1 MNILDTVMTVLAI
14 GIAMVSVGHVLISK
28 RDPKAAIGWI
38 VVCILVPVAGP
49 FLYYLFGI
57 NRVRTRAQKL
67 QRRSGSLHIAGSMTV
82 QKQMIGAITDV
93 GSTNENPEL
102 VHISDTVTDRPLVG
116 GNLIEVLHSGEQ
128 AYPAM
133 LAAIENAERS
143 LFLATYIFETDH
155 TGRSF
160 IDALS
165 RAVRRGVDVK
175 VMVDGLSD
183 LFHLPRA
190 SRLLKKSGIPVVRF
204 LPPRLI
210 PPTVH
215 LNLRNHRK
223 ILVAD
228 GEVGFTGGINIGDSH
243 LAEQHENSDRAADM
257 HFRLKGPVVEQIE
270 QVFLEDWGFLTGE
283 YEGSGQGEYRQEG
296 SAVCRVITEG
306 PNEDLDKL
314 AMILIG
320 AVSAARTSVVIMT
333 PYFLPPRG
341 LLAALQTAALRGLRV
356 TVILPAKNDSCLV
369 HWATRKLLW
378 ELLERGVQIYY
389 QPPPFVHTKL
399 VIIDEHYVHVG
410 SANIDPRS
418 LRLNF
423 ELAVEV
429 FDRPLAE
436 QLTVHVEEVIKRS
449 QVVTLEDM
457 DGRPLPVRLRDAM
470 AWLLS
475 PYL

>member
-14 GIAMVSVGHVLISK
+14 GVAMVSIGHVLISK

-38 VVCILVPVAGP
+38 VVCVLVPVAGP

-67 QRRSGSLHIAGSMTV
+67 QRRSGSLQVAGSMTV
-82 QKQMIGAITDV
+82 QKQMIGAVTDV

-165 RAVRRGVDVK
+165 RAVRRGLDVK

-183 LFHLPRA
+183 LFNLPRA

-223 ILVAD
+223 ILV
-228 GEVGFTGGINIGDSH
+228 
-243 LAEQHENSDRAADM
+243 
-257 HFRLKGPVVEQIE
+257 
-270 QVFLEDWGFLTGE
+270 
-283 YEGSGQGEYRQEG
+283 
-296 SAVCRVITEG
+296 
-306 PNEDLDKL
+306 
-314 AMILIG
+314 
-320 AVSAARTSVVIMT
+320 
-333 PYFLPPRG
+333 
-341 LLAALQTAALRGLRV
+341 
-356 TVILPAKNDSCLV
+356 
-369 HWATRKLLW
+369 
-378 ELLERGVQIYY
+378 
-389 QPPPFVHTKL
+389 
-399 VIIDEHYVHVG
+399 
-410 SANIDPRS
+410 
-418 LRLNF
+418 
-423 ELAVEV
+423 
-429 FDRPLAE
+429 
-436 QLTVHVEEVIKRS
+436 
-449 QVVTLEDM
+449 
-457 DGRPLPVRLRDAM
+457 
-470 AWLLS
+470 
-475 PYL
+475 